1 VGAQGAQA
9 LASFTLQ
16 ILVVRSLGLDGLG
29 AFAILYGIMVLV
41 AGIITGFVGDPLVVL
56 DRRERSLRSALEQYA
71 LGISA
76 TGGILA
82 AVGCWASGLIS
93 PTQGILFAIA
103 VVLFAFE
110 ELARRL
116 LMANMA
122 FWRVAALDLA
132 AFAGSL
138 ATIGV
143 ATLTDA
149 PTLDT
154 FLLAIAIGQ
163 ALAIALCIPLLPREE
178 RFLVSLGGG
187 ALGAVARYGAWRAG
201 QQLLRP
207 ALLTAVRA
215 LVTLSLGLTAIGLLE
230 SARVYVAPAMLVV
243 SGLTS
248 FLFVTYAK
256 DDITPMRRRLRK
268 ADRAV
273 LTLLGITVVLGLL
286 MVVCLPWIGQLLFG
300 VTPPFIAVLG
310 WLAYTASVSAVTPYG
325 ALAAMGGRQ
334 FTVFAIRFADT
345 ALSCVAVLTAL
356 ALGAPAE
363 AVPLVLAVGSLA
375 GGAAIRFIL
384 LRPPSRGRRRAGR
397 TF

>member
-1 VGAQGAQA
+1 
-9 LASFTLQ
+9 
-16 ILVVRSLGLDGLG
+16 
-29 AFAILYGIMVLV
+29 
-41 AGIITGFVGDPLVVL
+41 
-56 DRRERSLRSALEQYA
+56 
-71 LGISA
+71 
-76 TGGILA
+76 
-82 AVGCWASGLIS
+82 
-93 PTQGILFAIA
+93 
-103 VVLFAFE
+103 
-110 ELARRL
+110 
-116 LMANMA
+116 MA